1 MSRTA
6 NRPRA
11 TGFSRK
17 GGSVMTAETVIGAVP
32 VKAEFRTCQYTG
44 LKVDAAAQ
52 ALIKANAVG
61 AVVFLAIGGLMGL
74 LVALTRWPAVHLL
87 PAEWFYLVLTGHGA
101 NVLLFWII
109 FFEIAVLYFAS
120 AVLLNS
126 RIAAPKFAWLGFV
139 LMVVGALATNVAVL
153 QGDSSVMFTSYPP
166 MQAKPHFYLGLILF
180 AVGALIACM
189 IFFATLVVAREE
201 RTYEGSIPLVT
212 FGAVTAAII
221 AVFTIASGAIIL
233 IPTWLWSLGFIS
245 YIDPLMYKVVWW
257 AMGHSSQQINVA
269 AHVSIWYLIA
279 ALLVGAK
286 PLSEKVSRTAFLM
299 YILFLQLA
307 SAHHLLAEPGLDAS
321 WKIVN
326 TSYMMYLAVMGSM
339 IHGLTVPG
347 SIEAAQRRNG
357 YDRGVFEWLR
367 KAPWGNP
374 AFSGMFLSLV
384 FFGFIGGISGVVLGT
399 EQLNVLMHNTIYV
412 PGHFHGTVV
421 AGTTLA
427 FMAATYLVLPLIFQR
442 EIMWPG
448 LAKWQPYLFG
458 IGVAGIALFMM
469 GAGILGVPRRHWDI
483 TFSDAEPSFAYS
495 AGAFLMMGLNG
506 LFAILAAIGG
516 AIYVLVVVGTVLFG
530 KKIVSGHKMT
540 FPLHAGGGGA
550 VSHYGSEA
558 HVKLPG
564 TLVLVAIF
572 FVSFVLYYFIN
583 WKYLSELWLFR

>member
-1 MSRTA
+1 
-6 NRPRA
+6 
-11 TGFSRK
+11 
-17 GGSVMTAETVIGAVP
+17 MTAETVVGAVG
-32 VKAEFRTCQYTG
+32 KQAEYRTCQYTG
-44 LKVDAAAQ
+44 LKVDIAAQ
-52 ALIKANAVG
+52 TLIKVNAVA
-61 AVVFLAIGGLMGL
+61 AVVFLAVGGLMGL

-87 PAEWFYLVLTGHGA
+87 PADWFYLVLTGHGA

-109 FFEIAVLYFAS
+109 FFEMAVLYFAS
-120 AVLLNS
+120 AVLLNC
-126 RIAAPKFAWLGFV
+126 RLAAPKFAWLGFI
-139 LMVVGALATNVAVL
+139 LMVAGAVLANVVVL

-166 MQAKPHFYLGLILF
+166 MQAKPNFYLSLILF
-180 AVGALIACM
+180 AVGALIGCVV
-189 IFFATLVVAREE
+189 FFATLVIAKEE
-201 RTYEGSIPLVT
+201 GTYQGSIPLVT
-212 FGAVTAAII
+212 FGALTAAII

-233 IPTWLWSLGFIS
+233 IPTWLWSLGLIS
-245 YIDPLMYKVVWW
+245 DIDPLMYKVVWW
-257 AMGHSSQQINVA
+257 AMGHSSQQINVS
-269 AHVSIWYLIA
+269 AHVALWYMIG

-307 SAHHLLAEPGLDAS
+307 SAHHLLAEPGMTAS

-347 SIEAAQRRNG
+347 SIEAAQRKNG

-367 KAPWGNP
+367 KAPWGHP

-427 FMAATYLVLPLIFQR
+427 FMAATYLVLPLIFER
-442 EIMWPG
+442 EIIWPK

-458 IGVAGIALFMM
+458 IGAAGISLFMM
-469 GAGILGVPRRHWDI
+469 GAGTLGVARRHWDI
-483 TFSDAEPSFAYS
+483 TFSDAELSFAHS

-506 LFAILAAIGG
+506 IFAVIAAIGG
-516 AIYVLVVVGTVLFG
+516 IIFVLVVVGTALFG
-530 KKIVSGHKMT
+530 QKITGGHKLT
-540 FPLHAGGGGA
+540 FPLHAAGGA
-550 VSHYGSEA
+550 AVSRAGSHA
-558 HVKLPG
+558 TVKLPG
-564 TLVLVAIF
+564 TIVLVAIF